1 MAPRYPTYQ
10 RSAQL
15 SASIVTPPNIDQ
27 AALREQA
34 KGYASMAAGADRVMN
49 FAFKEGEKR
58 AKARGTASGAA
69 DPTGTLEQFGGQR
82 PVSNFEQ
89 QAAFDAAVGLASVEI
104 ETTARVAMQQTMLR
118 YQKDKGNP
126 QDLQRELDDIREGY
140 ASAVDDLDPL
150 SAAKLNAKLTA
161 AGQSLFLNYSADD
174 LRVQE
179 KERQAQGVTL
189 YADAKRMADTLG
201 RQTGSD
207 EDLATMLAYYTD
219 SAEQLGQTGTPAFAR
234 GIETIKND
242 FHIARVRGA
251 FEKSN
256 DKETFIEEFRDDLDK
271 GTGLAR
277 GLFEGDKKTLGN
289 EQLTWM
295 RGDLAAKRRAAA
307 ENRRLLKEEIAAYEA
322 DLREM
327 KRLER
332 AEIADIKIGVRDSN
346 SLLGKGFQQGQEKLA
361 SLAARADKTADEEL
375 KRDVR
380 ALQANVATMSNFR
393 KSSPMAMRAAATEFE
408 KQANADN
415 DVNSYEASRITM
427 LRKMADA
434 AEAGLSKTADYHNE
448 VNPEAPFAPI
458 TPDPYSMQT
467 RVEAADDF
475 AVSMDLQRAQT
486 YLTTGEADFYGKRLA
501 DSNTNEQIAIFAQ
514 LYAGFGKATP
524 TVMQQIAKSNPIAA
538 RIGGM
543 TYASGD
549 VDFARQ
555 TLNGFNAMN
564 PGPGLPRETL
574 EKDTKDMIGAQIATV
589 MSGMP
594 GGGPGGERGSMQAT
608 AEAAVIGS
616 RIAGAELD
624 VSDPDVVEKLV
635 NQTLGAKYVN
645 GEQFG
650 GSANYE
656 GRSVMVPNS
665 VRAEGGLEDLIKGT
679 LVRYGKN
686 EKGKRK
692 SNISEMMRGEFKTE
706 GGISAKELADIGV
719 VLYMRG
725 KPIAIDDKFRQSIM
739 PKTFDGKSVY
749 LTIGNT
755 DQALQNADGTFAL
768 IDLDAL
774 MNVRNAGY

>member
-34 KGYASMAAGADRVMN
+34 KGYASMAEGADRVMN

-150 SAAKLNAKLTA
+150 SAAKLNAKLSA

-189 YADAKRMADTLG
+189 YADAKRMADSLG

-219 SAEQLGQTGTPAFAR
+219 STKQIGQTGTPAFAR
-234 GIETIKND
+234 RIETIKNG

-256 DKETFIEEFRDDLDK
+256 DKEKFIKEFRDDLDK

-295 RGDLAAKRRAAA
+295 RGDLAAKKRAATEHKA
-307 ENRRLLKEEIAAYEA
+307 Q
-322 DLREM
+322 LR
-327 KRLER
+327 
-332 AEIADIKIGVRDSN
+332 ADIRDTQRDIGEVKTLLAKNFRQSLEKADSLVLRAAKTDDPD
-346 SLLGKGFQQGQEKLA
+346 LLENALA
-361 SLAARADKTADEEL
+361 MRK
-375 KRDVR
+375 
-380 ALQANVATMSNFR
+380 NVETMSYFR
-393 KSSPMAMRAAATEFE
+393 KASPMAMRAAATAFE
-408 KQANADN
+408 KQANADR
-415 DVNSYEASRITM
+415 DVNSYEASRIEM

-448 VNPEAPFAPI
+448 VNPEAPFEPI
-458 TPDPYSMQT
+458 TPDPYSMQS
-467 RVEAADDF
+467 RVEAANDF
-475 AVSMDLQRAQT
+475 AVSMGLERAQT
-486 YLTTGEADFYGKRLA
+486 YLTTGEADFYGDRLA
-501 DSNTNEQIAIFAQ
+501 DSNTNEQIAIFTQ

-543 TYASGD
+543 TYVSGD

-555 TLNGFNAMN
+555 TLNGFNAMH
-564 PGPGLPRETL
+564 PGPGLPREPL
-574 EKDTKDMIGAQIATV
+574 EKDAKDIIRAQIATA
-589 MSGMP
+589 MSGM
-594 GGGPGGERGSMQAT
+594 PGGERGSMQAT

-635 NQTLGAKYVN
+635 NQVLGAKYVN

-650 GSANYE
+650 GAANYN
-656 GRSVMVPNS
+656 GRAVMVPNS
-665 VRAEGGLEDLIKGT
+665 VRAEGGLEDLIKGRR
-679 LVRYGKN
+679 VQAP
-686 EKGKRK
+686 
-692 SNISEMMRGEFKTE
+692 MRGRQSVVSGLARGVADFQ
-706 GGISAKELADIGV
+706 GGITAEELADIGI

-725 KPIAIDDKFRQSIM
+725 KPIAIDDKFREAVM

-768 IDLDAL
+768 IDLNAL
-774 MNVRNAGY
+774 VNIRAGGL

>member
-10 RSAQL
+10 RSAEL

-27 AALREQA
+27 AALREEA
-34 KGYASMAAGADRVMN
+34 KGYASMAEGADRVMN

-58 AKARGTASGAA
+58 AKSRGTASGAA

-104 ETTARVAMQQTMLR
+104 ETEARVAMQQTMLR

-126 QDLQRELDDIREGY
+126 QDLQQELDDIREGY

-207 EDLATMLAYYTD
+207 DDLATMLAYYTD

-295 RGDLAAKRRAAA
+295 RGDLAAKKRAATEDKA
-307 ENRRLLKEEIAAYEA
+307 RLRADIRDTGSDVREINKLVGQNFEQG
-322 DLREM
+322 REKIARLV
-327 KRLER
+327 KRATDTGDIELER
-332 AEIADIKIGVRDSN
+332 DA
-346 SLLGKGFQQGQEKLA
+346 L
-361 SLAARADKTADEEL
+361 
-375 KRDVR
+375 
-380 ALQANVATMSNFR
+380 ALQANVATMSYFR
-393 KSSPMAMRAAATEFE
+393 KASPMAIRAAATAFE
-408 KQANADN
+408 KQANADQ
-415 DVNSYEASRITM
+415 DVNSFEASRITM

-434 AEAGLSKTADYHNE
+434 AEAGLNKTADYHNE

-458 TPDPYSMQT
+458 TPDPNSMQS

-475 AVSMDLQRAQT
+475 AVSMGLQRAQT
-486 YLTTGEADFYGKRLA
+486 YLTTGEADYYGERLA
-501 DSNTNEQIAIFAQ
+501 DSNTNEQIAIFTQ

-650 GSANYE
+650 GAANYS

-665 VRAEGGLEDLIKGT
+665 VRAEGGLEDLIKGRR
-679 LVRYGKN
+679 VN
-686 EKGKRK
+686 AP
-692 SNISEMMRGEFKTE
+692 MRGRQTGTSGFSRGVTDYQ
-706 GGISAKELADIGV
+706 GGITGEELADIGI

-725 KPIAIDDKFRQSIM
+725 KPIAIDDKFRESIM

>member
-10 RSAQL
+10 RSAEL

-34 KGYASMAAGADRVMN
+34 KGYASMAEGADRVMN

-69 DPTGTLEQFGGQR
+69 DPGGTLEQFGGQR

-104 ETTARVAMQQTMLR
+104 ETQARTAMQQTMLR

-126 QDLQRELDDIREGY
+126 QDLQQELNDIREGY

-189 YADAKRMADTLG
+189 YADAKRQADILG

-207 EDLATMLAYYTD
+207 EDLAKLLADHTD
-219 SAEQLGQTGTPAFAR
+219 SVAQLGQTGTPAFAR
-234 GIETIKND
+234 RIETIKND

-256 DKETFIEEFRDDLDK
+256 DKEKFIEEFRDDLDK

-295 RGDLAAKRRAAA
+295 RGDLAEKRRAAA
-307 ENRRLLKEEIAAYEA
+307 EAKQLLK
-322 DLREM
+322 
-327 KRLER
+327 
-332 AEIADIKIGVRDSN
+332 AEISDIQGDVREIN
-346 SLLGKGFQQGQEKLA
+346 KLVGQNFQQGQEKLA
-361 SLAARADKTADEEL
+361 SLAERADKTGDEEL
-375 KRDVR
+375 KRGVR
-380 ALQANVATMSNFR
+380 ALQANVATMSHFR
-393 KSSPMAMRAAATEFE
+393 KASPMQMRAAATEFE
-408 KQANADN
+408 KQANADR

-427 LRKMADA
+427 LRKMAVA

-448 VNPEAPFAPI
+448 VNPEAPFEPI
-458 TPDPYSMQT
+458 TTDPSSMQS
-467 RVEAADDF
+467 RVQVADEF
-475 AVSMDLQRAQT
+475 SVSMGLQRAQT
-486 YLTTGEADFYGKRLA
+486 YLTTGEADYYGERLA
-501 DSNTNEQIAIFAQ
+501 DSNTNEQIAIFTQ

-555 TLNGFNAMN
+555 TLNGFNAMS
-564 PGPGLPRETL
+564 PGPGLPGQTL
-574 EKDTKDMIGAQIATV
+574 EKENTDYIKAQIAEV
-589 MSGMP
+589 MPNMP
-594 GGGPGGERGSMQAT
+594 GDEYASVLRT

-624 VSDPDVVEKLV
+624 VRDPEVARKLV

-650 GSANYE
+650 GSANYN
-656 GRSVMVPNS
+656 GRAVMVPNS
-665 VRAEGGLEDLIKGT
+665 VRADGGLEDLIKG
-679 LVRYGKN
+679 K
-686 EKGKRK
+686 
-692 SNISEMMRGEFKTE
+692 GEFKRRGRDTTATYVE
-706 GGISAKELADIGV
+706 FNDGISAQELADIGV

-725 KPIAIDDKFRQSIM
+725 KPIAIDDKFRESVM

-774 MNVRNAGY
+774 VNIRAGAL

>member
-34 KGYASMAAGADRVMN
+34 KGYASIAEGAGRVMN

-104 ETTARVAMQQTMLR
+104 ETQARVAMQQTMLR

-126 QDLQRELDDIREGY
+126 QDLQQELNDIREGY

-189 YADAKRMADTLG
+189 YADAKRQAGILG

-207 EDLATMLAYYTD
+207 EDLAKLLADHTD
-219 SAEQLGQTGTPAFAR
+219 SAAQLGQTGTPAFAR
-234 GIETIKND
+234 RIETIKNG

-256 DKETFIEEFRDDLDK
+256 DKEKFIEEFRDDLDK

-295 RGDLAAKRRAAA
+295 RGDLAAKKRAAA
-307 ENRRLLKEEIAAYEA
+307 EDKARL
-322 DLREM
+322 R
-327 KRLER
+327 
-332 AEIADIKIGVRDSN
+332 ADIRDIQGDVREFN
-346 SLLGKGFQQGQEKLA
+346 KLVGQNFQQGQEKLA
-361 SLAARADKTADEEL
+361 SLAVRADKTGDDDL

-380 ALQANVATMSNFR
+380 ALQANVATMSSFR
-393 KSSPMAMRAAATEFE
+393 KASPMEMRAAATEFQ
-408 KQANADN
+408 KQANADG

-427 LRKMADA
+427 LRKMAAA

-458 TPDPYSMQT
+458 TPDPSSMQS
-467 RVEAADDF
+467 RVQAADDF
-475 AVSMDLQRAQT
+475 AVSMGLQRAQT
-486 YLTTGEADFYGKRLA
+486 YLTTGEADFYGDRLA
-501 DSNTNEQIAIFAQ
+501 DSNTNEQIAIFTQ

-543 TYASGD
+543 TYVSGD

-564 PGPGLPRETL
+564 PGPGLPREPL
-574 EKDTKDMIGAQIATV
+574 EKDVKDIIRAQIATV

-594 GGGPGGERGSMQAT
+594 GGERQDMQAT

-616 RIAGAELD
+616 RIAGAELA

-635 NQTLGAKYVN
+635 NQVLGAKYVN

-650 GSANYE
+650 GVANYN
-656 GRSVMVPNS
+656 GRAVMVPNS
-665 VRAEGGLEDLIKGT
+665 VRAEGGLEDLIKG
-679 LVRYGKN
+679 
-686 EKGKRK
+686 KGEYK
-692 SNISEMMRGEFKTE
+692 SRGRDTTATYVEFND
-706 GGISAKELADIGV
+706 GITAEQLTDIGV

-725 KPIAIDDKFRQSIM
+725 KPLAIDDKFRQSVM

-774 MNVRNAGY
+774 MNVRYAAY

>member
-34 KGYASMAAGADRVMN
+34 KGYASMAEGADRVMN

-58 AKARGTASGAA
+58 AKSRGTASGAA

-104 ETTARVAMQQTMLR
+104 ETEARVAMQQTMLR

-126 QDLQRELDDIREGY
+126 QDLQQELDDIREGY

-150 SAAKLNAKLTA
+150 SAAKLNAKLSA

-189 YADAKRMADTLG
+189 YADAKRMADILG

-207 EDLATMLAYYTD
+207 DDLATMLAYYTD

-256 DKETFIEEFRDDLDK
+256 DKEKFIEEFRDDLDK

-295 RGDLAAKRRAAA
+295 RGDLAAKKRAATEDKA
-307 ENRRLLKEEIAAYEA
+307 RLRADIRDTGSDVREINKLVGQNFEQGREKIARLVKRATDTGDKE
-322 DLREM
+322 
-327 KRLER
+327 LER
-332 AEIADIKIGVRDSN
+332 DA
-346 SLLGKGFQQGQEKLA
+346 L
-361 SLAARADKTADEEL
+361 
-375 KRDVR
+375 
-380 ALQANVATMSNFR
+380 ALQANVATMSYFR
-393 KSSPMAMRAAATEFE
+393 KASPMAIRAAATAFE
-408 KQANADN
+408 KQANADR
-415 DVNSYEASRITM
+415 DVNPYEASRITM
-427 LRKMADA
+427 LRKMAEA

-458 TPDPYSMQT
+458 TPDSRSMQS

-475 AVSMDLQRAQT
+475 AVSMGLQRAQT
-486 YLTTGEADFYGKRLA
+486 YLTTGEANFYGDRLA
-501 DSNTNEQIAIFAQ
+501 DSDTNEQIAIFTQ

-555 TLNGFNAMN
+555 TLNGFNAMS
-564 PGPGLPRETL
+564 PGPGLPGQTL
-574 EKDTKDMIGAQIATV
+574 EKENSDVIEAEIARV
-589 MSGMP
+589 MPNMP
-594 GGGPGGERGSMQAT
+594 GDEYARVLRT

-616 RIAGAELD
+616 RIAKAPLD
-624 VSDPDVVEKLV
+624 VGKPDVVEKLV

-650 GSANYE
+650 GAANYS

-665 VRAEGGLEDLIKGT
+665 VRAEGGLEDLIKGRR
-679 LVRYGKN
+679 VN
-686 EKGKRK
+686 AP
-692 SNISEMMRGEFKTE
+692 MRGRQTGTSGFSRGVTDYQ
-706 GGISAKELADIGV
+706 GGITAEELADIGI

>member
-34 KGYASMAAGADRVMN
+34 KGYASMAEGADRVMN

-58 AKARGTASGAA
+58 AKSRGTASGAA

-104 ETTARVAMQQTMLR
+104 ETEARVAMQQTMLR

-126 QDLQRELDDIREGY
+126 QDLQQELDDIREGY

-150 SAAKLNAKLTA
+150 SAAKLNAKLSA

-179 KERQAQGVTL
+179 KERQAQGEAL
-189 YADAKRMADTLG
+189 FADAKREADTLG

-207 EDLATMLAYYTD
+207 DDLATMLAYYTD

-234 GIETIKND
+234 RIETIKND

-251 FEKSN
+251 FEKSG

-277 GLFEGDKKTLGN
+277 GLFEADKKTLGN

-295 RGDLAAKRRAAA
+295 RGDLAAKRRAATEHKA
-307 ENRRLLKEEIAAYEA
+307 QLRADIRDIGSDVREINKLVGQNFEQGREKIARLVKRATDTGDKE
-322 DLREM
+322 
-327 KRLER
+327 LER
-332 AEIADIKIGVRDSN
+332 DA
-346 SLLGKGFQQGQEKLA
+346 L
-361 SLAARADKTADEEL
+361 
-375 KRDVR
+375 
-380 ALQANVATMSNFR
+380 ALQANVATMSYFR
-393 KSSPMAMRAAATEFE
+393 KASPMAIRAAATAFE
-408 KQANADN
+408 KQANADR
-415 DVNSYEASRITM
+415 DVNPFEASRITM

-458 TPDPYSMQT
+458 TPDSRSMQS

-475 AVSMDLQRAQT
+475 AVSMGLQRAQT
-486 YLTTGEADFYGKRLA
+486 YLTTGEANFYGDRLA
-501 DSNTNEQIAIFAQ
+501 DSDTNEQIAIFTQ

-555 TLNGFNAMN
+555 TLNGFNAMS
-564 PGPGLPRETL
+564 PGPGLPGQTL
-574 EKDTKDMIGAQIATV
+574 EKENSDVIEAEIARV
-589 MSGMP
+589 MPNMP
-594 GGGPGGERGSMQAT
+594 GDEYARVLRT

-616 RIAGAELD
+616 RIAQAPLD
-624 VSDPDVVEKLV
+624 VGKLDVVEKLV
-635 NQTLGAKYVN
+635 NQVLGAKYVN

-665 VRAEGGLEDLIKGT
+665 VRAEGGLEDLIKGRR
-679 LVRYGKN
+679 VN
-686 EKGKRK
+686 AP
-692 SNISEMMRGEFKTE
+692 MRGRQTGTSGFSRGVTDYQ
-706 GGISAKELADIGV
+706 GGITGEELADIGI

-725 KPIAIDDKFRQSIM
+725 KPIAIDDKFRESIM

-755 DQALQNADGTFAL
+755 DQALQDANGDYAL

>member
-34 KGYASMAAGADRVMN
+34 KGYASMAEGADRVMN

-58 AKARGTASGAA
+58 AKSRGTASGAA

-104 ETTARVAMQQTMLR
+104 ETEARVAMQQTMLR

-126 QDLQRELDDIREGY
+126 QDLQQELDDIREGY

-150 SAAKLNAKLTA
+150 SAAKLNAKLSA

-179 KERQAQGVTL
+179 KERQAQGEAL
-189 YADAKRMADTLG
+189 FADAKREADTLG

-207 EDLATMLAYYTD
+207 DDLATMLAYYTD

-234 GIETIKND
+234 RIETIKND

-251 FEKSN
+251 FEKSG

-277 GLFEGDKKTLGN
+277 GLFEADKKTLGN

-295 RGDLAAKRRAAA
+295 RGDLAAKRRAATEHKA
-307 ENRRLLKEEIAAYEA
+307 QLRADIRDIGSDVREINKLVGQNFEQGREKIARLVKRATDTGDKE
-322 DLREM
+322 
-327 KRLER
+327 LER
-332 AEIADIKIGVRDSN
+332 DA
-346 SLLGKGFQQGQEKLA
+346 L
-361 SLAARADKTADEEL
+361 
-375 KRDVR
+375 
-380 ALQANVATMSNFR
+380 ALQANVATMSYFR
-393 KSSPMAMRAAATEFE
+393 KASPMAIRAAATAFE
-408 KQANADN
+408 KQANADR
-415 DVNSYEASRITM
+415 DVNPFEASRITM

-458 TPDPYSMQT
+458 TPDSRSMQS

-475 AVSMDLQRAQT
+475 AVSMGLQRAQT
-486 YLTTGEADFYGKRLA
+486 YLTTGEANFYGDRLA
-501 DSNTNEQIAIFAQ
+501 DSDTNEQIAIFTQ

-555 TLNGFNAMN
+555 TLNGFNAMS
-564 PGPGLPRETL
+564 PGPGLPGQTL
-574 EKDTKDMIGAQIATV
+574 EKENSDVIEAEIARV
-589 MSGMP
+589 MPNMP
-594 GGGPGGERGSMQAT
+594 GDEYARVLRT

-616 RIAGAELD
+616 RIAKAPLD
-624 VSDPDVVEKLV
+624 VGKLDVVEKLV
-635 NQTLGAKYVN
+635 NQVLGAKYVN

-665 VRAEGGLEDLIKGT
+665 VRAEGGLEDLIKGRR
-679 LVRYGKN
+679 VN
-686 EKGKRK
+686 AP
-692 SNISEMMRGEFKTE
+692 MRGRQTGTSGFSRGVTDYQ
-706 GGISAKELADIGV
+706 GGITGEELADIGI

-725 KPIAIDDKFRQSIM
+725 KPIAIDDKFRESIM

-755 DQALQNADGTFAL
+755 DQALQDANGDYAL

>member
-1 MAPRYPTYQ
+1 MPPRYPTYQ

-34 KGYASMAAGADRVMN
+34 KGYASMAEGADRVMN

-58 AKARGTASGAA
+58 AKARGIAAGAA

-104 ETTARVAMQQTMLR
+104 ETQARTAMQQTMLR

-126 QDLQRELDDIREGY
+126 QDLQQELNDIREGY
-140 ASAVDDLDPL
+140 ASAIGDLDPL

-189 YADAKRMADTLG
+189 YADAKRQADILG

-256 DKETFIEEFRDDLDK
+256 DKEKFIEEFRDDLDT

-295 RGDLAAKRRAAA
+295 RGDLAAKKRAATEA
-307 ENRRLLKEEIAAYEA
+307 KQLLK
-322 DLREM
+322 
-327 KRLER
+327 
-332 AEIADIKIGVRDSN
+332 AEISDIQGDVREIN
-346 SLLGKGFQQGQEKLA
+346 ELVRQNFQQGQEKLER
-361 SLAARADKTADEEL
+361 LEERAIKTGDPETIQN
-375 KRDVR
+375 VR
-380 ALQANVATMSNFR
+380 ALQANVATMSYFR
-393 KSSPMAMRAAATEFE
+393 KASPMQMRAAATAFE
-408 KQANADN
+408 KQANADR
-415 DVNSYEASRITM
+415 DVNPYEASRITM
-427 LRKMADA
+427 LRKMAEA

-448 VNPEAPFAPI
+448 VNPEAPFEPI

-475 AVSMDLQRAQT
+475 AVSMGLQRAQT
-486 YLTTGEADFYGKRLA
+486 YLTTGEAENYGNRLEGA
-501 DSNTNEQIAIFAQ
+501 NTDQQIVIFTE

-524 TVMQQIAKSNPIAA
+524 KVMQQIAKSNPIAA

-555 TLNGFNAMN
+555 TLNGYNAMS
-564 PGPGLPRETL
+564 PGSGLPGQTL
-574 EKDTKDMIGAQIATV
+574 EKENSDVIEAEIAKV
-589 MSGMP
+589 MPNMP
-594 GGGPGGERGSMQAT
+594 GDEYASVLRT

-616 RIAGAELD
+616 RIAKAPLD
-624 VSDPDVVEKLV
+624 VTKRDVVEKLV
-635 NQTLGAKYVN
+635 NQVLGAKYVN

-650 GSANYE
+650 GSANYN
-656 GRSVMVPNS
+656 GRAVMVPNS
-665 VRAEGGLEDLIKGT
+665 VRANGGLEDLIKGQ
-679 LVRYGKN
+679 
-686 EKGKRK
+686 
-692 SNISEMMRGEFKTE
+692 GEVQGQGRATYVKFND
-706 GGISAKELADIGV
+706 GITAEQLADIGV

-725 KPIAIDDKFRQSIM
+725 KPIAIDDKFREAVM

-774 MNVRNAGY
+774 INIRAGGL

>member
-10 RSAQL
+10 RSAEL
-15 SASIVTPPNIDQ
+15 SASIVTQPNIDQ

-34 KGYASMAAGADRVMN
+34 KGYGSMADGADRVMN

-58 AKARGTASGAA
+58 AKSRGTASGAA

-104 ETTARVAMQQTMLR
+104 ETEARTAMQQTMLR

-126 QDLQRELDDIREGY
+126 QDLQQDLNDIREGY
-140 ASAVDDLDPL
+140 ASAVADLDPL

-189 YADAKRMADTLG
+189 YADAKRQADILG

-207 EDLATMLAYYTD
+207 DDLATMLAYYTD

-251 FEKSN
+251 FEKSDN
-256 DKETFIEEFRDDLDK
+256 KEKFIEEFRGDLDK

-295 RGDLAAKRRAAA
+295 SGDLAAKKRAAA
-307 ENRRLLKEEIAAYEA
+307 EAKQLLK
-322 DLREM
+322 
-327 KRLER
+327 
-332 AEIADIKIGVRDSN
+332 AEIRDIKSDVLEIRKLVGQN
-346 SLLGKGFQQGQEKLA
+346 FQQGQEKIA
-361 SLAARADKTADEEL
+361 SLDERARKTGDPEL
-375 KRDVR
+375 QRDVL
-380 ALQANVATMSNFR
+380 ALQANVATMSYFR
-393 KSSPMAMRAAATEFE
+393 KASPMAMRAAATEFD
-408 KQANADN
+408 KQANADG

-427 LRKMADA
+427 LRKMAA
-434 AEAGLSKTADYHNE
+434 AADAGLSKTADYHNE

-458 TPDPYSMQT
+458 TDRASMDL
-467 RVEAADDF
+467 RVEVVNDF
-475 AVSMDLQRAQT
+475 AVSMGLQRAQT
-486 YLTTGEADFYGKRLA
+486 YLTTGEADYYGERLA
-501 DSNTNEQIAIFAQ
+501 DSNTNEQIAIFTQ

-543 TYASGD
+543 TYVSGD

-555 TLNGFNAMN
+555 TLNGLKAMS
-564 PGPGLPRETL
+564 PGPGLPGQTL
-574 EKDTKDMIGAQIATV
+574 EKENSDFIKAEIARV
-589 MSGMP
+589 MPNMP
-594 GGGPGGERGSMQAT
+594 GDEYASVLRT
-608 AEAAVIGS
+608 AQAAVIGS
-616 RIAGAELD
+616 RIANAELD
-624 VSDPDVVEKLV
+624 VRKSDVVKKLV

-665 VRAEGGLEDLIKGT
+665 VRAEGGLEDLIKG
-679 LVRYGKN
+679 
-686 EKGKRK
+686 KGKVEGSGR
-692 SNISEMMRGEFKTE
+692 STYVEFND
-706 GGISAKELADIGV
+706 GITAQQLADIGV

-725 KPIAIDDKFRQSIM
+725 KPIAIDDKFRESIM

-755 DQALQNADGTFAL
+755 DQALQNADGTYAL

-774 MNVRNAGY
+774 VNIRAGGL

>member
-34 KGYASMAAGADRVMN
+34 KGYASMAEGADRVMN

-58 AKARGTASGAA
+58 AKSRGTASGAA

-104 ETTARVAMQQTMLR
+104 ETEARVAMQQTMLR

-126 QDLQRELDDIREGY
+126 QDLQQELDDIREGY

-179 KERQAQGVTL
+179 KERQAQGEAL
-189 YADAKRMADTLG
+189 FADAKREADTLG

-207 EDLATMLAYYTD
+207 DDLATMLAYYTD

-234 GIETIKND
+234 RIETIKND

-251 FEKSN
+251 FEKSG

-277 GLFEGDKKTLGN
+277 GLFEADKKTLGN

-295 RGDLAAKRRAAA
+295 RGDLAAKRRAATEHKA
-307 ENRRLLKEEIAAYEA
+307 QLRADIRDIGSDVREINKLVGQNFEQGREKIARLVKRATDTGDKE
-322 DLREM
+322 
-327 KRLER
+327 LER
-332 AEIADIKIGVRDSN
+332 DA
-346 SLLGKGFQQGQEKLA
+346 L
-361 SLAARADKTADEEL
+361 
-375 KRDVR
+375 
-380 ALQANVATMSNFR
+380 ALQANVATMSYFR
-393 KSSPMAMRAAATEFE
+393 KASPMAIRAAATAFE
-408 KQANADN
+408 KQANADR
-415 DVNSYEASRITM
+415 DVNPFEASRITM

-458 TPDPYSMQT
+458 TPDSRSMQS

-475 AVSMDLQRAQT
+475 AVSMGLQRAQT
-486 YLTTGEADFYGKRLA
+486 YLTTGEANFYGDRLA
-501 DSNTNEQIAIFAQ
+501 DSDTNEQIAIFTQ

-555 TLNGFNAMN
+555 TLNGFNAMS
-564 PGPGLPRETL
+564 PGPGLPGQTL
-574 EKDTKDMIGAQIATV
+574 EKENSDVIEAEIARV
-589 MSGMP
+589 MPNMP
-594 GGGPGGERGSMQAT
+594 GDEYARVLRT

-616 RIAGAELD
+616 RIAKAPLD
-624 VSDPDVVEKLV
+624 VGKLDVVEKLV
-635 NQTLGAKYVN
+635 NQVLGAKYVN

-665 VRAEGGLEDLIKGT
+665 VRAEGGLEDLIKGRR
-679 LVRYGKN
+679 VN
-686 EKGKRK
+686 AP
-692 SNISEMMRGEFKTE
+692 MRGRQTGTSGFSRGVTDYQ
-706 GGISAKELADIGV
+706 GGITGEELADIGI

-725 KPIAIDDKFRQSIM
+725 KPIAIDDKFRESIM

-755 DQALQNADGTFAL
+755 DQALQDANGDYAL

>member
-10 RSAQL
+10 RSAEL
-15 SASIVTPPNIDQ
+15 SASIVTQPNIDQ

-34 KGYASMAAGADRVMN
+34 KGYGSMADGADRVMN

-58 AKARGTASGAA
+58 AKSRGTASGAA

-104 ETTARVAMQQTMLR
+104 ETEARTAMQQTMLR

-126 QDLQRELDDIREGY
+126 QDLQQDLNDIREGY
-140 ASAVDDLDPL
+140 ASAVADLDPL

-179 KERQAQGVTL
+179 KERQAQGVAL
-189 YADAKRMADTLG
+189 YVDAKRQADILG

-219 SAEQLGQTGTPAFAR
+219 SAEKIFQTGTPAFAR

-251 FEKSN
+251 FEKSDN
-256 DKETFIEEFRDDLDK
+256 KEKFIEEFRGDLDK

-295 RGDLAAKRRAAA
+295 SGDLAAKKRAAA
-307 ENRRLLKEEIAAYEA
+307 EAKQLLK
-322 DLREM
+322 
-327 KRLER
+327 
-332 AEIADIKIGVRDSN
+332 AEIRDIKSDVLEIRKLVGQN
-346 SLLGKGFQQGQEKLA
+346 FQQGQEKIA
-361 SLAARADKTADEEL
+361 SLDERARKTGDPEL
-375 KRDVR
+375 QRDVL
-380 ALQANVATMSNFR
+380 ALQANVATMSYFR
-393 KSSPMAMRAAATEFE
+393 KASPMAMRAAATEFD
-408 KQANADN
+408 KQANADG

-427 LRKMADA
+427 LRKMAA
-434 AEAGLSKTADYHNE
+434 AADAGLSKTADYHNE

-458 TPDPYSMQT
+458 TDRASMDL
-467 RVEAADDF
+467 RVEVVNDF
-475 AVSMDLQRAQT
+475 AVSMGLQRAQT
-486 YLTTGEADFYGKRLA
+486 YLTTGEADYYGERLA
-501 DSNTNEQIAIFAQ
+501 DSNTNEQIAIFTQ

-543 TYASGD
+543 TYVSGD

-555 TLNGFNAMN
+555 TLNGLKAMS
-564 PGPGLPRETL
+564 PGPGLPGQTL
-574 EKDTKDMIGAQIATV
+574 EKENSDFIKAEIARV
-589 MSGMP
+589 MPNMP
-594 GGGPGGERGSMQAT
+594 GDEYASVLRT
-608 AEAAVIGS
+608 AQAAVIGS
-616 RIAGAELD
+616 RIANAELD
-624 VSDPDVVEKLV
+624 VRKSDVVKKLV

-665 VRAEGGLEDLIKGT
+665 VRAEGGLEDLIKG
-679 LVRYGKN
+679 
-686 EKGKRK
+686 KGKVEGSGR
-692 SNISEMMRGEFKTE
+692 STYVEFND
-706 GGISAKELADIGV
+706 GITAQQLADIGV

-725 KPIAIDDKFRQSIM
+725 KPIAIDDKFRESIM

-755 DQALQNADGTFAL
+755 DQALQNADGTYAL

-774 MNVRNAGY
+774 VNIRAGGL

>member
-10 RSAQL
+10 RSAEL

-27 AALREQA
+27 AALREEA
-34 KGYASMAAGADRVMN
+34 KGYASMAEGADRVMN

-58 AKARGTASGAA
+58 AKSRGTASGAA

-104 ETTARVAMQQTMLR
+104 ETEARVAMQQTMLR

-126 QDLQRELDDIREGY
+126 QDLQQELDDIREGY

-207 EDLATMLAYYTD
+207 DDLATMLAYYTD

-295 RGDLAAKRRAAA
+295 RGDLAAKKRAATEDKA
-307 ENRRLLKEEIAAYEA
+307 RLRADIRDIQSDVREINKLVGQNFEQG
-322 DLREM
+322 REKIARLV
-327 KRLER
+327 KRATDTGDIELER
-332 AEIADIKIGVRDSN
+332 DA
-346 SLLGKGFQQGQEKLA
+346 L
-361 SLAARADKTADEEL
+361 
-375 KRDVR
+375 
-380 ALQANVATMSNFR
+380 ALQANVATMSYFR
-393 KSSPMAMRAAATEFE
+393 KASPMAIRAAATAFE
-408 KQANADN
+408 KQANADQ
-415 DVNSYEASRITM
+415 DVNSFEASRITM

-434 AEAGLSKTADYHNE
+434 AEAGLNKTADYHNE

-458 TPDPYSMQT
+458 TPDPNSMQS

-475 AVSMDLQRAQT
+475 AVSMGLQRAQT
-486 YLTTGEADFYGKRLA
+486 YLTTGEADYYGKRLA
-501 DSNTNEQIAIFAQ
+501 DSNTNEQIAIFTQ

-650 GSANYE
+650 GAANYS

-665 VRAEGGLEDLIKGT
+665 VRAEGGLEDLIKGRR
-679 LVRYGKN
+679 VN
-686 EKGKRK
+686 AP
-692 SNISEMMRGEFKTE
+692 MRGRQTGTSGFSRGVTDYQ
-706 GGISAKELADIGV
+706 GGITGEELADIGI

-725 KPIAIDDKFRQSIM
+725 KPIAIDDKFRESIM

>member
-34 KGYASMAAGADRVMN
+34 KGYASMAEGADRVMN

-58 AKARGTASGAA
+58 AKARGTAAGAA

-82 PVSNFEQ
+82 PVNNFEQ

-104 ETTARVAMQQTMLR
+104 ETQARTAMQQTMLR
-118 YQKDKGNP
+118 YQKDKGNS
-126 QDLQRELDDIREGY
+126 QDLQQELNDIREGY

-174 LRVQE
+174 LRAQE

-189 YADAKRMADTLG
+189 YADAKRQADILG

-256 DKETFIEEFRDDLDK
+256 DKEKFIEEFRDDLDK

-295 RGDLAAKRRAAA
+295 RGDLAAKKRAATEA
-307 ENRRLLKEEIAAYEA
+307 KQLLK
-322 DLREM
+322 
-327 KRLER
+327 
-332 AEIADIKIGVRDSN
+332 AEISDIQGDVREIN
-346 SLLGKGFQQGQEKLA
+346 KLVGQNFQQGQEKLER
-361 SLAARADKTADEEL
+361 LAERAIKTGDPETIQN
-375 KRDVR
+375 VR
-380 ALQANVATMSNFR
+380 ALQANVATMSHFR
-393 KSSPMAMRAAATEFE
+393 KASPMAMRAAATEFE
-408 KQANADN
+408 KQANADG
-415 DVNSYEASRITM
+415 DVNAYEASRIEM

-434 AEAGLSKTADYHNE
+434 AEAGLNKTADYHNE

-458 TPDPYSMQT
+458 TPDPRSMQS

-475 AVSMDLQRAQT
+475 AVSMGLQRAQT
-486 YLTTGEADFYGKRLA
+486 YLTTGEADFYGDRLA
-501 DSNTNEQIAIFAQ
+501 DSNTNEQVAIFTQ

-524 TVMQQIAKSNPIAA
+524 KVMQQIAKSNPIAA

-543 TYASGD
+543 TYVSGD

-574 EKDTKDMIGAQIATV
+574 EKDTKDIIRAQIATA

-635 NQTLGAKYVN
+635 NQVLGAKYVN

-650 GSANYE
+650 GAANYN
-656 GRSVMVPNS
+656 GRAVMVPNS
-665 VRAEGGLEDLIKGT
+665 VRANGGLEDLIKGRR
-679 LVRYGKN
+679 VQAP
-686 EKGKRK
+686 
-692 SNISEMMRGEFKTE
+692 MRRRQSVVSGLSRGVTDYQ

-725 KPIAIDDKFRQSIM
+725 KPIAIDDKFREAVM

-755 DQALQNADGTFAL
+755 DQALQDANGDYAL

>member
-34 KGYASMAAGADRVMN
+34 KGYASMAEGADRVMN

-58 AKARGTASGAA
+58 AKSRGTASGAA

-104 ETTARVAMQQTMLR
+104 ETEARVAMQQTMLR

-126 QDLQRELDDIREGY
+126 QDLQQELDDIREGY

-150 SAAKLNAKLTA
+150 SAAKLNAKLSA

-179 KERQAQGVTL
+179 KERQAQGEAL
-189 YADAKRMADTLG
+189 FADAKREADTLG

-207 EDLATMLAYYTD
+207 DDLATMLAYYTD

-234 GIETIKND
+234 RIETIKND

-251 FEKSN
+251 FEKSG

-277 GLFEGDKKTLGN
+277 GLFEADKKTLGN

-295 RGDLAAKRRAAA
+295 RGDLAAKRRAATEHKA
-307 ENRRLLKEEIAAYEA
+307 QLRADIRDIGSDVREINKLVGQNFEQGREKIARLVKRATDTGDKE
-322 DLREM
+322 
-327 KRLER
+327 LER
-332 AEIADIKIGVRDSN
+332 DA
-346 SLLGKGFQQGQEKLA
+346 L
-361 SLAARADKTADEEL
+361 
-375 KRDVR
+375 
-380 ALQANVATMSNFR
+380 ALQANVATMSYFR
-393 KSSPMAMRAAATEFE
+393 KASPMAIRAAATAFE
-408 KQANADN
+408 KQANADR
-415 DVNSYEASRITM
+415 DVNPFEASRITM

-458 TPDPYSMQT
+458 TPDSRSMQS

-475 AVSMDLQRAQT
+475 AVSMGLQRAQT
-486 YLTTGEADFYGKRLA
+486 YLTTGEANFYGDRLA
-501 DSNTNEQIAIFAQ
+501 DSDTNEQIAIFTQ

-555 TLNGFNAMN
+555 TLNGFNAMS
-564 PGPGLPRETL
+564 PGPGLPGQTL
-574 EKDTKDMIGAQIATV
+574 EKENSDVIEAEIARV
-589 MSGMP
+589 MPNMP
-594 GGGPGGERGSMQAT
+594 GDEYARVLRT

-616 RIAGAELD
+616 RIAKAPLD
-624 VSDPDVVEKLV
+624 VGKLDVVEKLV
-635 NQTLGAKYVN
+635 NQVLGAKYVN

-650 GSANYE
+650 GAANYS

-665 VRAEGGLEDLIKGT
+665 VRAEGGLEDLIKGRR
-679 LVRYGKN
+679 VN
-686 EKGKRK
+686 AP
-692 SNISEMMRGEFKTE
+692 MRGRQTGTSGFSRGVTDYQ
-706 GGISAKELADIGV
+706 GGITGEELADIGI

-725 KPIAIDDKFRQSIM
+725 KPIAIDDKFRESIM

-755 DQALQNADGTFAL
+755 DQALQDANGDYAL